1 MDKEDVEGEHIGVL
15 FSQEEARGDVIH
27 MNGTSA
33 EISQTQKGRYC
44 MFSSK
49 CKKKKNKNFFFLL
62 KGMKADERVKSQRI
76 I

>member
-1 MDKEDVEGEHIGVL
+1 
-15 FSQEEARGDVIH
+15 

-49 CKKKKNKNFFFLL
+49 CKKKKNLDFFFLL
-62 KGMKADERVKSQRI
+62 KGMKADERLFGKRDKKMYI
-76 I
+76 LIYKNKNAMG